1 MSERFEPDTQLERL
15 IFFSDAV
22 FAIAITLLVIDI
34 RLPEM
39 AGQLNGPAP
48 LDVLHDLAPRFASF
62 VLSFAVVGL
71 YWTGHHRI
79 FAIVRDFDGRVIVL
93 NLLFLL
99 FVAFIPF
106 PTSFLGA
113 YGDDPA
119 GPVVYALTNAAAA
132 TVELLLW
139 VYLARAGFLEPSVP
153 PRYVRYRIVHFL
165 RGAAVFAASIPIA
178 IWIHPNLAEYSWA
191 AFIPLGM
198 LIRWRYRDVARL
210 RPEHPQP
217 TR

>member
-1 MSERFEPDTQLERL
+1 VSERFEPGTQLERL

-22 FAIAITLLVIDI
+22 FAIAFTLLVIDI
-34 RLPEM
+34 RLPEL
-39 AGQLNGPAP
+39 AGQPGGPMP

-79 FAIVRDFDGRVIVL
+79 FALVRGFDGRVIVL

-119 GPVVYALTNAAAA
+119 GPVVYALTNAAATTA
-132 TVELLLW
+132 ELLLW
-139 VYLARAGFLEPSVP
+139 LYLSRAGFLDPTVP
-153 PRYVRYRIVHFL
+153 PRYVRYRVAHFL
-165 RGAAVFAASIPIA
+165 RGSAVFLVSIPIA
-178 IWIHPNLAEYSWA
+178 IWIDPNIAEYSWA

-198 LIRWRYRDVARL
+198 LIRSRYRDVARL
-210 RPEHPQP
+210 QPE
-217 TR
+217 REER